1 MSTNHQSG
9 QITNDLFKCIDRHF
23 GAANLQDLTSLGLSS
38 QLQSHVINVFVAI
51 LGLAVRLGEASCRQ
65 QALLDRILLKLV
77 QPAHLLTHQS

>member
-9 QITNDLFKCIDRHF
+9 QITNDLFKCIDRHL

-51 LGLAVRLGEASCRQ
+51 LGLAVRLREASCRQ